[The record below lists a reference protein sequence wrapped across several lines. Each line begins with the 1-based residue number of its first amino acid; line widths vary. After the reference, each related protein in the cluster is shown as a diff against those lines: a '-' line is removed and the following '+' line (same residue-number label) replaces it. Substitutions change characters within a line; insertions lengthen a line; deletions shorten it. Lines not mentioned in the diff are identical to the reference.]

1 MAPLDD
7 HLRRAFETVVISA
20 REAAEAAVRTAR
32 TALALEREVAPT
44 GFGHEQRWLRTA
56 LCARARQPGNG
67 DLAAGTRLL
76 VKELAYEQWHRM
88 LFGRFL
94 AENDLVMHPAGA
106 AVTLQDCA
114 DLALESEESDA
125 WQIATSFAARMLPGI
140 FRADTP
146 AVQPDP
152 PGPRRFATGRSP
164 ASWAWKS
171 SWCLCSVLGA

>member
-7 HLRRAFETVVISA
+7 HLRRAFETAVISA
-20 REAAEAAVRTAR
+20 HEAAS
-32 TALALEREVAPT
+32 
-44 GFGHEQRWLRTA
+44 EQRWLFTA
-56 LCARARQPGNG
+56 LRARQPGNG

-88 LFGRFL
+88 LFARFL

-125 WQIATSFAARMLPGI
+125 WQVATSFAARMLPGI

-146 AVQPDP
+146 AV
-152 PGPRRFATGRSP
+152 
-164 ASWAWKS
+164 
-171 SWCLCSVLGA
+171 